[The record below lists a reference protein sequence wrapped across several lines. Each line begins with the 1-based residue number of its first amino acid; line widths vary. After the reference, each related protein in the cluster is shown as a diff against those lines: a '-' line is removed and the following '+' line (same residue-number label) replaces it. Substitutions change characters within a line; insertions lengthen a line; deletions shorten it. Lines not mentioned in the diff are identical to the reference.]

1 MENVNQT
8 DYSKLLE
15 FLKQFILNTDNGWII
30 RLIIVSVFS
39 IGLLFIF
46 MYYLRTTS
54 KIVHTL
60 KKTFN
65 NDFFYPTGFV
75 YLIILLESYLE
86 FIMKNSVNSI
96 FYILSF
102 GIFLVYLIKWI
113 INKFFNKLIINEVFF
128 NLVAVS
134 LTVFVI
140 YRFPIDEFSVHHLL
154 FEIIAIFFTFFIYF
168 TREVILE
175 NKKANSIEET
185 FWDEYKTKLA
195 NVETSIITI
204 NTEKYSEFTESIGFR
219 YLAEQL
225 KVFGNIENNH
235 LKKQRFFIVSAKNPK
250 YSEEIASFSTE
261 KLSDKT
267 RNFKSLYLLHSLFG
281 IEMYLI
287 PKEKVI
293 NIINQDCN
301 WIYRLWNTHIKKTWK
316 DLDRLIIDNNY
327 YKVDDRGNSLI
338 FDPNDKNSKIILE
351 LISEFATDAY
361 NVEKLK
367 VIEQAPND
375 LILEIKNLK
384 EKLIT

>member
-1 MENVNQT
+1 
-8 DYSKLLE
+8 
-15 FLKQFILNTDNGWII
+15 
-30 RLIIVSVFS
+30 
-39 IGLLFIF
+39 
-46 MYYLRTTS
+46 
-54 KIVHTL
+54 
-60 KKTFN
+60 
-65 NDFFYPTGFV
+65 
-75 YLIILLESYLE
+75 
-86 FIMKNSVNSI
+86 
-96 FYILSF
+96 
-102 GIFLVYLIKWI
+102 
-113 INKFFNKLIINEVFF
+113 
-128 NLVAVS
+128 
-134 LTVFVI
+134 
-140 YRFPIDEFSVHHLL
+140 VHHLL